1 MAKLIID
8 GGHALSG
15 SINVG
20 GNKNA
25 VLPMMAA
32 CLLTDELCVLT
43 NVPSIQDVAVM
54 AELLSGIGVEVAG
67 VGSGSLRIRAKTV
80 DPLKLDQD
88 LVAQLRASVLFFGPL
103 LARTSSVSMRHPGG
117 CIIGRRGIDT
127 HIEALDALGATLT
140 IERGMYHVATD
151 HLQGTSLFLSE
162 TSVTGT
168 ENALMAAVTAKGHT
182 VIRNAASEPHVQAL
196 CRFLNAMGGNIQGIG
211 SNVLTIDGVD
221 ALHGTSMDVPP
232 DHIEVGTWIVAAA
245 VTKGDVEITGVNI
258 GDLEKI
264 LLTYRA
270 FGVTI
275 DAQGNTLHV
284 HPSELH
290 AVRKVET
297 NVWPG
302 FPTDLMS
309 VTVTLAT
316 QVSGTTL
323 CHDWMYEGR
332 MFFVDKLIQMGA
344 NIILSDPHRAL
355 VTGPTPLRGK
365 DIDSPDLR
373 AGMAL
378 ILAALSASGQS
389 TIERAELIDRGYE
402 KVDERLRSLGG
413 HVERVDD

>member
-8 GGHALSG
+8 GGRALSG
-15 SINVG
+15 SVKVG

-25 VLPMMAA
+25 VLPLMAA
-32 CLLTDELCVLT
+32 CMLTDEACVLT
-43 NVPSIQDVAVM
+43 NVPSIQDVTVM

-67 VGSGSLRIRAKTV
+67 VGSGTLRIRAKNV
-80 DPLKLDQD
+80 DPLKLNQD
-88 LVAQLRASVLFFGPL
+88 LVAQLRASVLLFGPL

-127 HIEALDALGATLT
+127 HIEALDVLGATLT
-140 IERGMYHVATD
+140 IERGMYHATTD
-151 HLQGTSLFLSE
+151 HLTGAPLFLSE

-168 ENALMAAVTAKGHT
+168 ENAVMAAVTATGQT
-182 VIRNAASEPHVQAL
+182 IIRNAASEPHVQAL
-196 CRFLNAMGGNIQGIG
+196 CSFLNSMGGHIEGIG

-221 ALHGTSMDVPP
+221 ALAGASMDVPP

-245 VTKGDVEITGVNI
+245 VTKGDVEITGGEI
-258 GDLEKI
+258 GDFEKI

-270 FGVTI
+270 FGVKI
-275 DAQGNTLHV
+275 DAKGQTLHV
-284 HPSELH
+284 HPSELR
-290 AVRKVET
+290 AVRKIET

-309 VTVTLAT
+309 VTITLAT
-316 QVSGTTL
+316 QATGTTL

-365 DIDSPDLR
+365 NIDSPDLR

-378 ILAALSASGQS
+378 ILAALTAQGQS
-389 TIERAELIDRGYE
+389 IIERAELIDRGYE
-402 KVDERLRSLGG
+402 NVADRLRLLGAKI
-413 HVERVDD
+413 ERI

>member
-1 MAKLIID
+1 MAKLIIN
-8 GGHALSG
+8 GGRALSG
-15 SINVG
+15 SIKVG

-25 VLPMMAA
+25 VLPLMAA
-32 CLLTDELCVLT
+32 CLLTDEECILT

-54 AELLSGIGVEVAG
+54 AQLLSGMGVEVAG
-67 VGSGSLRIRAKTV
+67 VGKGSLRIRARNV

-103 LARTSSVSMRHPGG
+103 LARTGSISMRHPGG

-127 HIEALDALGATLT
+127 HIEALDVLGATLT
-140 IERGMYHVATD
+140 IERGMYHATTD
-151 HLQGTSLFLSE
+151 RLVGTNLFLSE

-168 ENALMAAVTAKGHT
+168 ENAVMAAVTAKGCT

-196 CRFLNAMGGNIQGIG
+196 CHFLNSMGGRIQGIG
-211 SNVLTIDGVD
+211 SNVLTIDGVNT
-221 ALHGTSMDVPP
+221 LHGASMDVPP
-232 DHIEVGTWIVAAA
+232 DHIEIGTWIVAAA
-245 VTKGDVEITGVNI
+245 ITKGDVKITGVKFE
-258 GDLEKI
+258 GLEKI

-270 FGVTI
+270 FGVKI
-275 DAQGNTLHV
+275 DARGQTLHV
-284 HPSELH
+284 HPSELR
-290 AVRKVET
+290 AVRKIET

-309 VTVTLAT
+309 VTITLAT
-316 QVSGTTL
+316 QAAGTTL

-365 DIDSPDLR
+365 AIDSPDLR

-378 ILAALSASGQS
+378 ILAALSADGQS
-389 TIERAELIDRGYE
+389 TIERAELIDRGYAN
-402 KVDERLRSLGG
+402 VAGRLKELGAR
-413 HVERVDD
+413 VERV